1 MPAAATVAPKS
12 APPVQRNIAPSSRTA
27 GASAAGPKA
36 ASSSAARASA
46 LPSFARSSLTPLR
59 AAGAGPTLSPRPK
72 PASPSGS
79 GSGQPMAPHI
89 QEAIENSFEVDLS
102 SVRLHTDAQAQESAQ
117 QLSARAFTHGSDIFL
132 GPGERPTDLPLIAHE
147 AAHVVQQQ
155 TGHAQQRLSA
165 DRGDRYEVE
174 ADRASAAVQRGE
186 SFTVEERVGPARV
199 QRFGLS
205 DALDWIAD
213 KANIIPGFRMFTIV
227 LGVNPINMSRVDA
240 TAANVLRAL
249 LEIIPGG
256 GLISQALESSGIFE
270 KVGNWVAQQ
279 IKTLGMIGSAIKQ
292 ALLDFIDS
300 LGLSDLFHLG
310 RVWDRAKRIFTEPI
324 DRIINF
330 VTGLVSD
337 IVKFIKD
344 AILQPLA
351 KLAENT
357 KAYPLLKAV
366 LGHDPITGEPV
377 PDDASAILGGLMTLA
392 GQEEMW
398 ENIKKA
404 NAMARLAAWFKGA
417 KNSLIAFVKQ
427 VPGLVIS
434 TIKSLELSDIIV
446 LPRAITKVVKVFGG
460 FVVDFIS
467 WVGNAVWNLLE
478 IVFDVVS
485 PGAWS
490 YIKKTGAA
498 LKSILKNPLPFV
510 RNLVRAAKLGFE
522 NFVGNI
528 LTHLKAGLIDWLT
541 GSLPGVYI
549 PKALTLG
556 EVGQFAM
563 SVLGITWAQIRGK
576 IVKALGP
583 NGETIMKGLE
593 TAFDVVVALVKGG
606 VSAAW
611 DLIKEKITN
620 LKDMVIDGIQSF
632 VIDTIVKKA
641 IPKLVAMFIPGAG
654 FISAIISIYDT
665 IKVFIEKLAKMIAV
679 VKSFVDSIVAI
690 AAGQIEGAAKRVESA
705 LAGLLSLA
713 ISFLAGFIGLGN
725 ISSKIMGVIEK
736 VRAAV
741 DKALDTAI
749 GWLVGKAKSLFAKLF
764 GKDKDKEK
772 DKEKDTKPDTRT
784 DQQKQDD
791 LTRGMAEAQ
800 ELMQKKEFTAKD
812 VQQHLPGIKAKY
824 KMTALDL
831 VVDSTAGAK
840 ETCHVHGEINPKLD
854 TPPTAKDVGD
864 WPVAVGDHIKTVS
877 SNRIEKVLAL
887 EKGAIT
893 FSQTDSKKA
902 VPAKQPREFF
912 MQAWDAGKIIRT
924 GEMTSEEIY
933 AENARRFGEK
943 VADAIWARGE
953 LAKNLHVLDK
963 SEAHHIIPVELWG
976 KEAILR
982 EAIESGWDPNA
993 ATNGIPLAMGFHGN
1007 HPAYTKYVSNRI
1019 NDWMSAQKGIPLDA
1033 VVNPFRAFVNA
1044 TLIPDLR
1051 ALIAQASAASKA
1063 SKESLND
1070 YFSKL

>member
-1 MPAAATVAPKS
+1 V
-12 APPVQRNIAPSSRTA
+12 
-27 GASAAGPKA
+27 
-36 ASSSAARASA
+36 RASG
-46 LPSFARSSLTPLR
+46 LPSFARTSLTPPR
-59 AAGAGPTLSPRPK
+59 AAAARPAPAPRPK
-72 PASPSGS
+72 PASPSGI

-102 SVRLHTDAQAQESAQ
+102 SVRLHSDAQAQESAQ

-132 GPGERPTDLPLIAHE
+132 GPGENPADLPLIAHE

-155 TGHAQQRLSA
+155 SGHADQRLST
-165 DRGDRYEVE
+165 DRGDRYEQE
-174 ADRASAAVQRGE
+174 ADRASAAVQRGD
-186 SFTVEERVGPARV
+186 SFTVQERVGPARV

-240 TAANVLRAL
+240 SAANVLRAL

-344 AILQPLA
+344 AILQPLT

-434 TIKSLELSDIIV
+434 TIKSLELSDIIL

-522 NFVGNI
+522 NFVANI

-556 EVGQFAM
+556 ELGQFAM
-563 SVLGITWAQIRGK
+563 SVLGITWAQIRAK
-576 IVKALGP
+576 IVKALGA
-583 NGETIMKGLE
+583 NGEVIMQGLE
-593 TAFDVVVALVKGG
+593 TGFDIVVALVKGG

-611 DLIKEKITN
+611 ELIKEKLTN

-641 IPKLVAMFIPGAG
+641 IPKLIAMFIPGAG

-690 AAGQIEGAAKRVESA
+690 AAGQIEGAAKRVEGA
-705 LAGLLSLA
+705 LAGILSLA
-713 ISFLAGFIGLGN
+713 ISFLAGFLGLGN

-741 DKALDTAI
+741 DKALDAAVEWIVSKARSLFKAAKSGVKSLLQWWTKKVPVTGDTEPHTLQFDGEDTTAT
-749 GWLVGKAKSLFAKLF
+749 LVVHSKKQVVIEFIEEKFVTDFVTAQGKATA
-764 GKDKDKEK
+764 
-772 DKEKDTKPDTRT
+772 
-784 DQQKQDD
+784 
-791 LTRGMAEAQ
+791 A
-800 ELMQKKEFTAKD
+800 QKKK
-812 VQQHLPGIKAKY
+812 
-824 KMTALDL
+824 ALDL
-831 VVDSTAGAK
+831 DAK
-840 ETCHVHGEINPKLD
+840 ID
-854 TPPTAKDVGD
+854 AK
-864 WPVAVGDHIKTVS
+864 
-877 SNRIEKVLAL
+877 
-887 EKGAIT
+887 
-893 FSQTDSKKA
+893 KKA
-902 VPAKQPREFF
+902 IIAAEAKSDT
-912 MQAWDAGKIIRT
+912 AAVDKL
-924 GEMTSEEIY
+924 
-933 AENARRFGEK
+933 
-943 VADAIWARGE
+943 RGE
-953 LAKNLHVLDK
+953 LDPLLDELGALLQKMFDDQAIEGSEGSPLIIDYPKRRASAYPDIWVGKKVNRRIKQETLRNQPGAQVYHATEPKPLPDGGPVVGLSPQFASLGPGKLLMYDEKEGTGGGHKINDLFHPYGYYAKEEGMDGDHVLERQLGGPDLTENLWPLDK
-963 SEAHHIIPVELWG
+963 SENRSSGSLVKELPVTYKG
-976 KEAILR
+976 KPTTVHKAR
-982 EAIESGWDPNA
+982 ASRAKGS
-993 ATNGIPLAMGFHGN
+993 PL
-1007 HPAYTKYVSNRI
+1007 Y
-1019 NDWMSAQKGIPLDA
+1019 L
-1033 VVNPFRAFVNA
+1033 
-1044 TLIPDLR
+1044 LIR
-1051 ALIAQASAASKA
+1051 SVRG
-1063 SKESLND
+1063 
-1070 YFSKL
+1070 

>member
-1 MPAAATVAPKS
+1 MPAAAVAPKTTAPLERTPVPSRS
-12 APPVQRNIAPSSRTA
+12 AVAA
-27 GASAAGPKA
+27 VAGPKP
-36 ASSSAARASA
+36 ASSGAGPSA
-46 LPSFARSSLTPLR
+46 LPSFARSSLTPRSATAR
-59 AAGAGPTLSPRPK
+59 APPAPRPK
-72 PASPSGS
+72 PALQSAG
-79 GSGQPMAPHI
+79 GKGAGQPLAPHI
-89 QEAIENSFEVDLS
+89 QEAIENSFEMDLS
-102 SVRLHTDAQAQESAQ
+102 SVRLHTDARAQESAQ

-132 GPGERPTDLPLIAHE
+132 GPGEHASDLSLIAHE

-155 TGHAQQRLSA
+155 SGQAPQRLSA
-165 DRGDRYEVE
+165 DRGDRYEAE
-174 ADRASAAVQRGE
+174 ADRAAAAVQRGD
-186 SFTVEERVGPARV
+186 SFTVQERVGPGRV
-199 QRFGLS
+199 QRS
-205 DALDWIAD
+205 AVSRALDWIAD

-227 LGVNPINMSRVDA
+227 LGVNPVNMSHVDA
-240 TAANVLRAL
+240 SAANVLRAV
-249 LEIIPGG
+249 LEMVPGG
-256 GLISQALESSGIFE
+256 GLITQALESSGIFD
-270 KVGNWVAQQ
+270 KVGAWVAQQ

-300 LGLSDLFHLG
+300 LGLSDAFHMG
-310 RVWDRAKRIFTEPI
+310 DVWDRAKRIFTDPI

-330 VTGLVSD
+330 VKGLVSD
-337 IVKFIKD
+337 IIKFIKD

-351 KLAENT
+351 KLAEGT
-357 KAYPLLKAV
+357 RAYPLLKAV

-417 KNSLIAFVKQ
+417 KASLIAFVKQ

-434 TIKSLELSDIIV
+434 TIKSLELSDIIL

-522 NFVGNI
+522 NFVANI

-563 SVLGITWAQIRGK
+563 SVLGITWAQIRAK

-583 NGETIMKGLE
+583 NGEIIMKGLE

-611 DLIKEKITN
+611 ELIKEKITN

-641 IPKLVAMFIPGAG
+641 IPKLIAMFIPGAG

-690 AAGQIEGAAKRVESA
+690 AAGQIEGAAKRVEGA
-705 LAGLLSLA
+705 LAGVLSLA
-713 ISFLAGFIGLGN
+713 ISFLAGFLGLGN

-741 DKALDTAI
+741 DKALDVAI
-749 GWLVGKAKSLFAKLF
+749 EWIVGKARAAFAGLF
-764 GKDKDKEK
+764 GRGKNESPEEKQKRLDLGADAAVATLNKYAGKAVGILVLKPLLLVVKLRYGLTSLEPINEGGYWSVRAEVNPITIRKTQAKAEAEATIQYEPDWPLDEFRSKAKAIKKAAEGSTAQQAQTLGIDPDTGKQASTKPQRKGGQAAFRDEIHAYIDKMKSAQARKDARKLMDGLQADHQQELQMSGVDAPSNLAMVESRMNSQMGAKWRAELKELDPGTK
-772 DKEKDTKPDTRT
+772 ITKVKILDTAAAGPRGVVPAPRASGKAADLQALLLNNREGTDTK
-784 DQQKQDD
+784 
-791 LTRGMAEAQ
+791 ES
-800 ELMQKKEFTAKD
+800 E
-812 VQQHLPGIKAKY
+812 IKY
-824 KMTALDL
+824 WF
-831 VVDSTAGAK
+831 
-840 ETCHVHGEINPKLD
+840 KL
-854 TPPTAKDVGD
+854 K
-864 WPVAVGDHIKTVS
+864 
-877 SNRIEKVLAL
+877 
-887 EKGAIT
+887 
-893 FSQTDSKKA
+893 
-902 VPAKQPREFF
+902 
-912 MQAWDAGKIIRT
+912 
-924 GEMTSEEIY
+924 
-933 AENARRFGEK
+933 
-943 VADAIWARGE
+943 
-953 LAKNLHVLDK
+953 
-963 SEAHHIIPVELWG
+963 
-976 KEAILR
+976 
-982 EAIESGWDPNA
+982 
-993 ATNGIPLAMGFHGN
+993 
-1007 HPAYTKYVSNRI
+1007 
-1019 NDWMSAQKGIPLDA
+1019 
-1033 VVNPFRAFVNA
+1033 
-1044 TLIPDLR
+1044 
-1051 ALIAQASAASKA
+1051 
-1063 SKESLND
+1063 
-1070 YFSKL
+1070 

>member
-12 APPVQRNIAPSSRTA
+12 APPVQRNTAPSSRTA

-764 GKDKDKEK
+764 GKDKDKDKK
-772 DKEKDTKPDTRT
+772 DLKPDERT
-784 DQQKQDD
+784 PQQKQAD
-791 LTRGMAEAQ
+791 LDKAVIETDAALAKESRRKKAE
-800 ELMQKKEFTAKD
+800 KKLAAIEKTYR
-812 VQQHLPGIKAKY
+812 LTKAE
-824 KMTALDL
+824 L
-831 VVDSTAGAK
+831 VVDEQKGGTTFFHAAL
-840 ETCHVHGEINPKLD
+840 EINPV
-854 TPPTAKDVGD
+854 AKS
-864 WPVAVGDHIKTVS
+864 KTV
-877 SNRIEKVLAL
+877 
-887 EKGAIT
+887 
-893 FSQTDSKKA
+893 
-902 VPAKQPREFF
+902 
-912 MQAWDAGKIIRT
+912 
-924 GEMTSEEIY
+924 
-933 AENARRFGEK
+933 GEK
-943 VADAIWARGE
+943 DYIDPAI
-953 LAKNLHVLDK
+953 NL
-963 SEAHHIIPVELWG
+963 
-976 KEAILR
+976 
-982 EAIESGWDPNA
+982 DP
-993 ATNGIPLAMGFHGN
+993 
-1007 HPAYTKYVSNRI
+1007 
-1019 NDWMSAQKGIPLDA
+1019 
-1033 VVNPFRAFVNA
+1033 PFVC
-1044 TLIPDLR
+1044 
-1051 ALIAQASAASKA
+1051 
-1063 SKESLND
+1063 KESLNRQEFERQVAIQQAAMNAMNVSQWLKNLD
-1070 YFSKL
+1070 KFADEGRSKVGSAKQARLRDLAYDQFFATVVNERSDFYQANYGMAKPIALSKATGFANRLLAYQAGTDGRRRFKNSQLTEDRAYGGAVIKNELYKQAALHTLDQVAGGSGEELEPELGGAREDFSIGAQWKGGRIVKLRKNVENEVKSVSKEDLENVEMRVKLGIQ